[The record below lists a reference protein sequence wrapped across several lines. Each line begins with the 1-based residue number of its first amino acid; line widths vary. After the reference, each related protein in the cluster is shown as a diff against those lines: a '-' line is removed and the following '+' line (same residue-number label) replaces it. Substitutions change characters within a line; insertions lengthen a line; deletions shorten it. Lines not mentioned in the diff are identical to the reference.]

1 MSKNLRTKSA
11 ATSRRRAASL
21 KAYGEWCGE
30 VVLKDYKLPVTRE
43 ANPHPLPNLKK
54 DLDAMMLMCRDNNQR
69 ALIALLGLEGM
80 RLHEALELRLDRI
93 LIQDMIIEIWGKGNK
108 ERTIPITNLAWG
120 YLAPRIIEQR
130 LAGKQTLI
138 EYSDRGA
145 RSFITELGV
154 KANIS
159 RPVASHDLRAT
170 FATLAYAASGNNI
183 RLVQAWL
190 GHKDINTT
198 QIYVGVKM
206 DDMRQGGEF

>member
-1 MSKNLRTKSA
+1 
-11 ATSRRRAASL
+11 
-21 KAYGEWCGE
+21 
-30 VVLKDYKLPVTRE
+30 
-43 ANPHPLPNLKK
+43 
-54 DLDAMMLMCRDNNQR
+54 MMLMCRDNNQR